1 MRRLAF
7 VILAAALVTTGPALA
22 GAVDV
27 SGDWSLTVNS
37 EQGVIPATLSLKQ
50 DGEKLTGT
58 ITGGDGGTMPIE
70 GTVKESEITFSFY
83 YGDIP
88 VTMSGTVD
96 GDTVKGS
103 FSAGESGGDW
113 TGTRKPKG
121 H

>member
-1 MRRLAF
+1 MNRLAF
-7 VILAAALVTTGPALA
+7 TVLAATLVTTATALTR
-22 GAVDV
+22 AVDV

-37 EQGVIPATLSLKQ
+37 EQGVIPATLSLKR

-58 ITGGDGGTMPIE
+58 ITGGEGGTMPIE
-70 GTVKESEITFSFY
+70 GTVKENEISFSFY

-88 VTMSGTVD
+88 VTMYGTVD

-103 FSAGESGGDW
+103 FTAGESGGDW